1 MAVRRRGEIPSA
13 LVRAQERFEAWR
25 RKRQAGDRIPKT
37 LWALAVKLAE
47 VHGVSRTA
55 TLLKL
60 DYHALK
66 NRVET
71 RDSDSATFVELSAP
85 TPIVPGE
92 CVIEFEDGL
101 GASLRVHLRGC
112 DAPDVVALGRMFRG
126 AE

>member
-25 RKRQAGDRIPKT
+25 RKRQSGDRIPKK
-37 LWALAVKLAE
+37 LWALAVKLAGD
-47 VHGVSRTA
+47 HGVSRTA

-66 NRVET
+66 NRLET

-85 TPIVPGE
+85 TPSVPGE

-126 AE
+126 GE